1 MNETPILTLV
11 DDDQALCELL
21 AGWLT
26 QDGFTVRCCHEA
38 RSALASL
45 RESLPS
51 ALILDV
57 MLPDGSGLDLLR
69 TLRESYPS
77 LPVLMLSARGEP
89 LDRVLGLELG
99 ADDYLAKPCD
109 PRELTARLRALL
121 RRRVAATG
129 TTAEPAALTLDDV
142 TLHPQR
148 GMVTLRGSSAIPAA
162 NIILTL
168 TESRVLEAL
177 LTHPDQPIDKTELFR
192 ATLGRKPTAYDRS
205 LDVHIS
211 NLRKKLG
218 NHPDGQARI
227 IGLRGRG
234 YMYVRHPNSGSGNA
248 NSADENSIR
257 Q

>member
-1 MNETPILTLV
+1 MNEAPTLTLV

-21 AGWLT
+21 ANWLT
-26 QDGFTVRCCHEA
+26 QDGFAVRCCHDA

-45 RESLPS
+45 RDRLPD

-57 MLPDGSGLDLLR
+57 MLPDGSGLDLLK
-69 TLRESYPS
+69 TLRESYTS

-109 PRELTARLRALL
+109 PRELTARLRVLL
-121 RRRVAATG
+121 RRRVA
-129 TTAEPAALTLDDV
+129 TAASADAPTVLTLDDV
-142 TLHPQR
+142 TLYPQR
-148 GMVTLRGSSAIPAA
+148 GTATRLGQSA
-162 NIILTL
+162 NIVLTL
-168 TESRVLEAL
+168 TESRILEAL
-177 LTHPDQPIDKTELFR
+177 LTQPDQPIDKTELFK

-234 YMYVRHPNSGSGNA
+234 YMYVRCQKS
-248 NSADENSIR
+248 EKLV
-257 Q
+257 

>member
-1 MNETPILTLV
+1 MNESPTLTLV
-11 DDDQALCELL
+11 DDDQELCELL
-21 AGWLT
+21 AGWLA
-26 QDGFTVRCCHEA
+26 QDGFAVRCCHET

-45 RESLPS
+45 RDHLPD
-51 ALILDV
+51 AVILDV
-57 MLPDGSGLDLLR
+57 MLPDGSGLELLK

-89 LDRVLGLELG
+89 LDRILGLELG

-121 RRRVAATG
+121 RRRIAAHG
-129 TTAEPAALTLDDV
+129 AASADEPAILTFDDV

-148 GMVTLRGSSAIPAA
+148 GTVTLRGQSA
-162 NIILTL
+162 NIVLTL
-168 TESRVLEAL
+168 TEGRILEAL
-177 LTHPDQPIDKTELFR
+177 LAQPDQPIDKTELFR

-227 IGLRGRG
+227 VGLRGRG
-234 YMYVRHPNSGSGNA
+234 YMYVRHRNN
-248 NSADENSIR
+248 
-257 Q
+257 